1 MAFTCVTDGEWE
13 FVHGTIGY
21 MDIEKN
27 LLTNAYAYLTDAA
40 GAYVTAHDAT
50 PPQAFVT
57 PNARLT
63 SKDRHVTTRSTGAS
77 VVARS
82 SGRDVFSR
90 GGTQPLVS
98 PKSPLIVG

>member
-1 MAFTCVTDGEWE
+1 MLF
-13 FVHGTIGY
+13 F
-21 MDIEKN
+21 
-27 LLTNAYAYLTDAA
+27 AA
-40 GAYVTAHDAT
+40 SQ
-50 PPQAFVT
+50 P
-57 PNARLT
+57 
-63 SKDRHVTTRSTGAS
+63 SKDRHVTARSIGAT

>member
-1 MAFTCVTDGEWE
+1 MPERT
-13 FVHGTIGY
+13 
-21 MDIEKN
+21 
-27 LLTNAYAYLTDAA
+27 LLTHDDIPI
-40 GAYVTAHDAT
+40 TAVIGDIITALNST
-50 PPQAFVT
+50 PPQPLVT

-63 SKDRHVTTRSTGAS
+63 SKDRNVTATSTGAS

-82 SGRDVFSR
+82 SGRDVFAR